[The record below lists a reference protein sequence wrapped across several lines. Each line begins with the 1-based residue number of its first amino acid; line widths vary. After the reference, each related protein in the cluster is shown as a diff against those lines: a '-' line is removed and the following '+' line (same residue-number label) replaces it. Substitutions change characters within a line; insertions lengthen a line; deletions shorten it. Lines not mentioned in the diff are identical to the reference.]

1 MLVSSLPMIDLF
13 LRFLLALVFAV
24 AAISKLQN
32 ADEFHGVV
40 RNFRLLPEAVDG
52 AFAAALPWVELV
64 IAASLLLGIA
74 TLASGAIAGVLLLVF
89 AAAIAINIVRGRT
102 EIDCGCFRQGM
113 RQRLNWAL
121 VARNIA
127 LCAAAL
133 WVAAQPGWVRTVGAH
148 DLVIAALAAASV
160 AIIYLCASQLA
171 ALRRL
176 PLGKRQI
183 ANEGT
188 LR

>member
-1 MLVSSLPMIDLF
+1 MIDLF
-13 LRFLLALVFAV
+13 LRFLLALVFAA
-24 AAISKLQN
+24 AAISKLRN
-32 ADEFHGVV
+32 AEEFYGVV
-40 RNFRLLPEAVDG
+40 RNFRLLPEAVNG

-74 TLASGAIAGVLLLVF
+74 TFASGVAAGALLLVF
-89 AAAIAINIVRGRT
+89 AAAIAINIFRGRT

-113 RQRLNWAL
+113 RQRLSWAL

-127 LCAAAL
+127 LCTAAL
-133 WVAAQPGWVRTVGAH
+133 WVALQPGWSKAVGAH

-160 AIIYLCASQLA
+160 AIIYLCANELS

-183 ANEGT
+183 ANEGA